1 MIVNDGENLS
11 RNCYLIKYKGSIFVV
26 FFKIVLWQIG
36 LLN

>member
-26 FFKIVLWQIG
+26 FFLKLFYG
-36 LLN
+36 K